1 MEETPLSFVKK
12 IELKLENSL
21 ELAQKLIEPPL
32 KNYKGE
38 EILFKKK
45 DLNLFTEFLVGSN
58 ANQSRISITLTPEVN
73 DTTKM
78 ILEINSTGPL
88 SRGEVVS
95 RMPKKIDI
103 LLEDV
108 LFHIIN
114 DLKIKEKAKVL
125 EKGKLC
131 NKCQKINDIDAQF
144 CKSCGTRISGESL
157 QPIKV
162 PQEPPELFKP
172 QEPPEYPITLPKT
185 PEIARPQESPALP
198 RVPRRFPEAK
208 QPQESPALPKVPQKA
223 PEVAKPQERQ
233 ALPKVPQKAPEV
245 AKPQTGPA
253 LPNPP
258 PKESEE
264 APTISAQI
272 TGSALD
278 LLSEEPSQSDP
289 ALIKILDAK
298 YTKKY
303 ECDLCEI
310 KCAYKDPFLLI
321 LNDVKNLKEPF
332 KKFDE
337 FLRTKDLVIFSNFI
351 YNFAQ
356 EQVKRYQNPKFSL
369 NELPDIAYCI
379 FSILCFH
386 ILEKADQKIRM
397 NFAEKMKAWITD
409 RFNKENPSISGKA
422 SLIGEE
428 IGAPL
433 PTIKTGL
440 LHIEENR
447 CPYCYKKLTERT
459 LKLKIKGYPVDCPN
473 CDHSL

>member
-21 ELAQKLIEPPL
+21 ELAQKLIEPAL

-58 ANQSRISITLTPEVN
+58 ANQSRISITLAPEVN
-73 DTTKM
+73 NTTKM
-78 ILEINSTGPL
+78 ILEIISTGPL

-95 RMPKKIDI
+95 RMPKKVDI

-114 DLKIKEKAKVL
+114 ELKIKDKAKVL

-131 NKCQKINDIDAQF
+131 NKCQKINDMDAQF

-157 QPIKV
+157 QPVKA
-162 PQEPPELFKP
+162 PQEALESFKP
-172 QEPPEYPITLPKT
+172 QAPPEHPITLSKA
-185 PEIARPQESPALP
+185 PEITSPQESPAIP
-198 RVPRRFPEAK
+198 RVPQKPPEEAS
-208 QPQESPALPKVPQKA
+208 PQESPAIPRVPQKP
-223 PEVAKPQERQ
+223 PEG
-233 ALPKVPQKAPEV
+233 

-253 LPNPP
+253 SPPLTPN
-258 PKESEE
+258 KSEE
-264 APTISAQI
+264 APAISMQI
-272 TGSALD
+272 TGTAIN
-278 LLSEEPSQSDP
+278 LLSEEPMQSDQD
-289 ALIKILDAK
+289 LIKILDAK

-310 KCAYKDPFLLI
+310 KCAYKDPFLQI

-337 FLRTKDLVIFSNFI
+337 FLRTKDLMIFSNYI

-356 EQVKRYQNPKFSL
+356 EQMKQYPKYSL

-379 FSILCFH
+379 FSILSFH
-386 ILEKADQKIRM
+386 ILEKADQKIRL

-409 RFNKENPSISGKA
+409 RFNKENPAISGKA
-422 SLIGEE
+422 GLVTED

-433 PTIKTGL
+433 PTIKMGL

-447 CPYCYKKLTERT
+447 CPFCYRKLDERI
-459 LKLKIKGYPVDCPN
+459 LKLKIKGYPVNCPN
-473 CDHSL
+473 CDHLL

>member
-12 IELKLENSL
+12 IELKLENSP

-45 DLNLFTEFLVGSN
+45 DLNLFTEFQVGSN
-58 ANQSRISITLTPEVN
+58 ANQSRISITLTPEIN
-73 DTTKM
+73 DTTNM
-78 ILEINSTGPL
+78 ILEIISTGPI

-95 RMPKKIDI
+95 RMPKKVDI

-108 LFHIIN
+108 LFHIIS

-131 NKCQKINDIDAQF
+131 NKCQKINEMDAQF
-144 CKSCGTRISGESL
+144 CKSCGTRISGESP

-162 PQEPPELFKP
+162 QQEPSDLFKP
-172 QEPPEYPITLPKT
+172 QEPPEHPITLPKAPAIAT
-185 PEIARPQESPALP
+185 PH
-198 RVPRRFPEAK
+198 
-208 QPQESPALPKVPQKA
+208 ESPALPKMPQKPAEDATAQEHPAIPTPA
-223 PEVAKPQERQ
+223 PK
-233 ALPKVPQKAPEV
+233 
-245 AKPQTGPA
+245 G
-253 LPNPP
+253 
-258 PKESEE
+258 SE
-264 APTISAQI
+264 APIISTQI
-272 TGSALD
+272 TGTALN
-278 LLSEEPSQSDP
+278 LLSGEPSQSDQD
-289 ALIKILDAK
+289 LIKILDAK

-310 KCAYKDPFLLI
+310 RCAYKDPFLLI

-337 FLRTKDLVIFSNFI
+337 FLRTKDLMIFSNFI

-356 EQVKRYQNPKFSL
+356 EQMKQYPKSNFSL
-369 NELPDIAYCI
+369 NEFPDIAYCI
-379 FSILCFH
+379 FAILSFH
-386 ILEKADQKIRM
+386 LLEKADQKIRL
-397 NFAEKMKAWITD
+397 NFAEKMKAWIIN
-409 RFNKENPSISGKA
+409 RFNKENPTLSGKTNLV
-422 SLIGEE
+422 SED

-433 PTIKTGL
+433 PAIKTGL

-447 CPYCYKKLTERT
+447 CPFCYRKLDERT
-459 LKLKIKGYPVDCPN
+459 LKLKIKGYPVTCPN

>member
-45 DLNLFTEFLVGSN
+45 DLNLFTEFLIGSN

-73 DTTKM
+73 NTTKL
-78 ILEINSTGPL
+78 ILEIISTGPL

-114 DLKIKEKAKVL
+114 ELKIKEKAKVL

-144 CKSCGTRISGESL
+144 CKNCGIRISGESL
-157 QPIKV
+157 QPIKA
-162 PQEPPELFKP
+162 PQELPESFKP
-172 QEPPEYPITLPKT
+172 QAPPEHPIILPKA
-185 PEIARPQESPALP
+185 PKVANPQESPALP
-198 RVPRRFPEAK
+198 KMPQKPPEVASPQESPALPK
-208 QPQESPALPKVPQKA
+208 MPQKPPEVASPQESPALPKVPPKP
-223 PEVAKPQERQ
+223 PEGV
-233 ALPKVPQKAPEV
+233 
-245 AKPQTGPA
+245 KPQTGPA
-253 LPNPP
+253 LPSLTPN
-258 PKESEE
+258 KSEE
-264 APTISAQI
+264 APTISTQI
-272 TGSALD
+272 TGTALN
-278 LLSEEPSQSDP
+278 LLSEEPSQSDQD
-289 ALIKILDAK
+289 LIKFLDAK

-310 KCAYKDPFLLI
+310 RCAYKDPFLLI
-321 LNDVKNLKEPF
+321 LNDVKNLKDPF

-337 FLRTKDLVIFSNFI
+337 FLRTKDLMIFSNYI

-356 EQVKRYQNPKFSL
+356 EQVKRYPKYSL

-379 FSILCFH
+379 FSILSFH
-386 ILEKADQKIRM
+386 ILEKADQKIRL

-409 RFNKENPSISGKA
+409 RFNKENPALSGKA
-422 SLIGEE
+422 GLVIED
-428 IGAPL
+428 IGASL

-447 CPYCYKKLTERT
+447 CPFCYRKLDERM
-459 LKLKIKGYPVDCPN
+459 LKLKIKGYPVNCPN